1 MSAGQH
7 YTAEEL
13 AEALRVFLE
22 TGSFRAAAAA
32 IGRDRVGVAQA
43 LKRRVGST
51 QRQQVYARRLD
62 SILEKTTSAQA
73 VAVKVL
79 RRDLV
84 ASDPKI
90 AHSAAAQIND
100 TARAASTARTA
111 VAKLTGEHAPDK
123 VNVSHDDIDARINE
137 LLGVARPP
145 KTEP

>member
-1 MSAGQH
+1 MPGAH

-13 AEALRVFLE
+13 AEALRVFLV
-22 TGSFRAAAAA
+22 TGSFGAAAKA

-43 LKRRVGST
+43 LKRHPEII
-51 QRQQVYARRLD
+51 QRQRVYARRLD

-79 RRDLV
+79 RRDLT